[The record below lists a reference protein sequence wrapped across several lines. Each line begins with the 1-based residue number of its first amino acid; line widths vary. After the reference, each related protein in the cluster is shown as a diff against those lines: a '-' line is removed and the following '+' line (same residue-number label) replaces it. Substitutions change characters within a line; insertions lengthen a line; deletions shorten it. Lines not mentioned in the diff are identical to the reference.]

1 MSIEN
6 LKCEDCGEEKPD
18 VKSRGDSEYVLCDD
32 CLDNYPNET
41 GYCSISCKISGNCD
55 GVVKMSKSEIDK
67 IKEVLSEINEA
78 RTMSIENLKKILES
92 ERTNESK
99 QHMISEGD
107 NGNAEISYEAGSKA
121 MENRLLPLLQKAV
134 EMAEFY
140 ANKDNWTINEDYDG
154 FIHEGWITS
163 EDIEYPPKIP
173 NTFSGYGYGGKKA
186 REFLTNVSEF
196 TEGMLSLSETTES
209 VSEFTKMTEIK
220 KESL

>member
-1 MSIEN
+1 MGVVNMSI
-6 LKCEDCGEEKPD
+6 KQ
-18 VKSRGDSEYVLCDD
+18 
-32 CLDNYPNET
+32 
-41 GYCSISCKISGNCD
+41 
-55 GVVKMSKSEIDK
+55 
-67 IKEVLSEINEA
+67 
-78 RTMSIENLKKILES
+78 LKKKLES

-186 REFLTNVSEF
+186 REFL
-196 TEGMLSLSETTES
+196 LSLSETTES
-209 VSEFTKMTEIK
+209 VSYFTKMTEIK
-220 KESL
+220 KESE